1 MGSSRPT
8 ADNRRMRR
16 IWVTAL
22 VSGLLVCVP
31 TAATVL
37 AKGTQDSPPAADALA
52 MARTGADIDERRDK
66 ERLGPPPWAHVGG
79 ERGAQRGKGTQSWKD
94 DWRALTPAQKAQK
107 MAVVTRAHRQGMR
120 KWSRCVGAAGSDS
133 AKRRA
138 CEKPLPPGLAKKQP

>member
-37 AKGTQDSPPAADALA
+37 AKGAQDSPPAANALA
-52 MARTGADIDERRDK
+52 MARGGAEIDERRDNDG
-66 ERLGPPPWAHVGG
+66 LGPPPWAHAGG
-79 ERGAQRGKGTQSWKD
+79 GLGAQRGKAAQSWKD
-94 DWRALTPAQKAQK
+94 EWRALTPAQKAEK
-107 MAVVTRAHRQGMR
+107 MAELSRAHEQGMR
-120 KWSRCVGAAGSDS
+120 KWSRCVRAAGTDS

-138 CEKPLPPGLAKKQP
+138 CERPLPPGLAKKQP